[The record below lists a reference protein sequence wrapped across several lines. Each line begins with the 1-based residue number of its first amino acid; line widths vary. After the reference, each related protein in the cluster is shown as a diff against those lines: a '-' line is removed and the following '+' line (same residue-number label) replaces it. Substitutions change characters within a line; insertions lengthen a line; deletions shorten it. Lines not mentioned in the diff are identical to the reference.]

1 MQEKPIGDDT
11 DGSNRRAQ
19 RFVLGVVVNKK
30 QRPWSVEEIVRTLED
45 TCRKLDIEDA
55 VAQLRVLGLI
65 NQADRLVFASQAA
78 AHIDR
83 LGMLS
88 I

>member
-1 MQEKPIGDDT
+1 MQEQPIRDDH
-11 DGSNRRAQ
+11 DGENRRAQ
-19 RFVLGVVVNKK
+19 RFVLGAVVNKK
-30 QRPWSVEEIVRTLED
+30 QRPWAVEEIVRTLEG

-55 VAQLRVLGLI
+55 IAQLRVLGLFH
-65 NQADRLVFASQAA
+65 QADELVFASQAA